1 MKKLSFYLMLVVLA
15 MFVVACGSESSNDDG
30 NAEETN
36 VDTVTITHE
45 LGEATVN
52 KNPEKV
58 VVFDFGVLDS
68 LDELG
73 VEVTALPKM
82 NVPPYLSKFEDD
94 KYENVGTLK
103 EPDFEKL
110 SEIQPDLIIISGRQA
125 DLYDQLAEIGPTIYV
140 AIDTA
145 NYLDSFKNNMKILGE
160 IFEKEA
166 EIDEK
171 IAEVEEAIA
180 TVNEKATASGKKA
193 LIVLANEGKV
203 SAYGPNSRFGFIHD
217 VLGVPPVDENIEAST
232 HGQSISFEY
241 IVEQNPDV
249 LYVIDRGAAVAD
261 DASAKEVIE
270 NDLVKNTTA
279 YQDGNIFYLDPSYW
293 YLSGGGLVSVKE
305 MVNEIDES
313 LNE

>member
-15 MFVVACGSESSNDDG
+15 LFVVACGSESSNDDG

-279 YQDGNIFYLDPSYW
+279 YQDGKIFYLDPSYW

>member
-15 MFVVACGSESSNDDG
+15 LFVVACGSESSNDDG